1 MLESRNTW
9 VSRITWE
16 NYFSLQDPAKCV
28 NFENKFFNDNGGD
41 SGRLACHATACRAL
55 SWPTT
60 LRHGGSSDGVQGA
73 TDDALLCETR
83 CNTRLDRRRS
93 APSMQCRSAGGVKTA
108 GAIEMED
115 DKVLSSCSRSAF
127 LDVTT
132 QIT

>member
-1 MLESRNTW
+1 MG

-16 NYFSLQDPAKCV
+16 NYFSLQVPAKCGV
-28 NFENKFFNDNGGD
+28 AILKTNSSTITGGD

-60 LRHGGSSDGVQGA
+60 LRHGGSSDGVQGS
-73 TDDALLCETR
+73 TDDALLCE
-83 CNTRLDRRRS
+83 TRLDRRRS
-93 APSMQCRSAGGVKTA
+93 APSMRCRRAGGVKTA

-115 DKVLSSCSRSAF
+115 DKVLSSCSRFAF

>member
-1 MLESRNTW
+1 MGLTYYVGEL
-9 VSRITWE
+9 
-16 NYFSLQDPAKCV
+16 FSLQDPAKCV

-60 LRHGGSSDGVQGA
+60 LRHGGSSDGVQGS
-73 TDDALLCETR
+73 TDDALLCG
-83 CNTRLDRRRS
+83 TRLDRRRS
-93 APSMQCRSAGGVKTA
+93 APSMQCLSAVGVKTA

>member
-16 NYFSLQDPAKCV
+16 NNFSLQVPAKCG

-83 CNTRLDRRRS
+83 LDRRRS
-93 APSMQCRSAGGVKTA
+93 APSMESMQCRSAGGVKTA

-115 DKVLSSCSRSAF
+115 DKMLSSCSRSAF

>member
-1 MLESRNTW
+1 MGD
-9 VSRITWE
+9 SRITWE
-16 NYFSLQDPAKCV
+16 THFSGPAKCGKTILK
-28 NFENKFFNDNGGD
+28 NFNDNGEE
-41 SGRLACHATACRAL
+41 SGRLECHATACRAL

-60 LRHGGSSDGVQGA
+60 LRHGGSSDGVQGS
-73 TDDALLCETR
+73 TDDALLCG
-83 CNTRLDRRRS
+83 TRLDRRRS

>member
-1 MLESRNTW
+1 MW
-9 VSRITWE
+9 GG
-16 NYFSLQDPAKCV
+16 

-60 LRHGGSSDGVQGA
+60 LRYGGSSDGVQGS
-73 TDDALLCETR
+73 TDDALLCE
-83 CNTRLDRRRS
+83 TRLDRRRS

-115 DKVLSSCSRSAF
+115 DEVLSSCSRSAF